1 MTIED
6 SEQVEENELP
16 DNSVDSV
23 ETEDVDTDEDFTDEV
38 DDEQEDEPEA
48 VDDSE
53 EIEFNQQSY
62 KLPKTIA
69 EAVRSMQ
76 KDYTQKTMAV
86 AEQRKDLEA
95 RIKFQ
100 ESFAEESSELR
111 AIDRQLE
118 QFNKV
123 DWNHVIETD
132 MQLSQKLMAQ
142 RDELNRQRQ
151 TLANSVAQKYQQSAL
166 QEQQEIA
173 KAMQESETVLRREI
187 KDWNSDKEAKL
198 QEFAVKQFGF
208 DMEDVKRSKSDPR
221 LYKLLHAAYIGN
233 QVLTKQT
240 VKQKPVDAKPVPK
253 VTGKS
258 AKANGIPDPDKDW
271 SGYMKWRRQGYK

>member
-1 MTIED
+1 MTTED
-6 SEQVEENELP
+6 SEQVEEIEVP
-16 DNSVDSV
+16 VHSV
-23 ETEDVDTDEDFTDEV
+23 ETEEVETEEDLPDDIDE
-38 DDEQEDEPEA
+38 EQEEEPET

-62 KLPKTIA
+62 RLPKTIA
-69 EAVRSMQ
+69 EAVKSMQ

-100 ESFAEESSELR
+100 ESFSEESSELR

-118 QFNKV
+118 QFSKV

-151 TLANSVAQKYQQSAL
+151 ALANSVAQKYQQYTL
-166 QEQQEIA
+166 TEQQDLA
-173 KAMQESETVLRREI
+173 KAIQESETVLKREI

-208 DMEDVKRSKSDPR
+208 DMEDVKKSKSDPR
-221 LYKLLHAAYIGN
+221 LYKLLHAAYIGS

-240 VKQKPVDAKPVPK
+240 VKQKLVDAKPVPK

-258 AKANGIPDPDKDW
+258 AKANGIPDHDKDW
-271 SGYMKWRRQGYK
+271 NGYMKWRRQGYK

>member
-6 SEQVEENELP
+6 SEQIEEEIELP
-16 DNSVDSV
+16 ESGD
-23 ETEDVDTDEDFTDEV
+23 TEELEIEEDLPDDIDVD
-38 DDEQEDEPEA
+38 QEEEPEA

-69 EAVRSMQ
+69 EAVKSMQ

-151 TLANSVAQKYQQSAL
+151 SLANSVAQKYQQYTL
-166 QEQQEIA
+166 TEQQDLA
-173 KAMQESETVLRREI
+173 KAIQESETVLRREI

-208 DMEDVKRSKSDPR
+208 DIEDVKKSKSDPR

-271 SGYMKWRRQGYK
+271 NGYMKWRRQGYK